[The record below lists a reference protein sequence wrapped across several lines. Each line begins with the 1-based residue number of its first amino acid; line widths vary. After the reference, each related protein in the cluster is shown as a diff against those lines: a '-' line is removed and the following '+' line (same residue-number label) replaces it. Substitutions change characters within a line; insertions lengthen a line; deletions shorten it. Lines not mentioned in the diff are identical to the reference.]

1 MQSMDRRL
9 ETMRVQNE
17 LSRINTEI
25 TLLQRQIHDM
35 EAQDAEDDAS
45 IRATPRYQQREFRP
59 RRVLPQDQVESEQ
72 VSHLKSRVYR
82 FSLKHLYQDAV
93 DFNRL
98 LQLPRRWAWTELNQH
113 LS

>member
-1 MQSMDRRL
+1 MDQDETTEFETHMQNMDRRL

-45 IRATPRYQQREFRP
+45 IRGITLLIQALNLGAIAFLR
-59 RRVLPQDQVESEQ
+59 
-72 VSHLKSRVYR
+72 LK
-82 FSLKHLYQDAV
+82 K
-93 DFNRL
+93 
-98 LQLPRRWAWTELNQH
+98 
-113 LS
+113 